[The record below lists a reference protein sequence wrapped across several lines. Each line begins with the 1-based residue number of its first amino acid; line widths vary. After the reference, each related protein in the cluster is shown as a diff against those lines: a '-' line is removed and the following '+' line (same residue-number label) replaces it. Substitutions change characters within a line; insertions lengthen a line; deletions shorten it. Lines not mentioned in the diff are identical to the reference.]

1 MQILSSILK
10 TELAFAQAQKKA
22 QFLTRLKN
30 HSDLNSLINIKST
43 PLLYDPWGG
52 YWKSC
57 LSCFAKRNMQQRSN
71 TPPRGHKKTASVLL

>member
-30 HSDLNSLINIKST
+30 HSDLNSLIHIKT
-43 PLLYDPWGG
+43 KPWLFVPWGG

-57 LSCFAKRNMQQRSN
+57 LS
-71 TPPRGHKKTASVLL
+71 